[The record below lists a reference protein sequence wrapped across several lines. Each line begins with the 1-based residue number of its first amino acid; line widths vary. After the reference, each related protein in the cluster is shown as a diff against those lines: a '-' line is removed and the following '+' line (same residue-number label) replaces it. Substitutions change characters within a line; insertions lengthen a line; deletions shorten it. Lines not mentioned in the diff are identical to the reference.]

1 MVKRSLLSACLAG
14 ALIAGASAAIA
25 DGPTDD
31 ALLPA
36 PEISGFAA
44 VETRLFFQA
53 PAFAAQHDNR
63 LSPSLTLQPEFNW
76 RWNDGDD
83 EFILVPYARIEPDD
97 GKRTHSDLRE
107 ALWLHVGDDWE
118 LRAGLGKVFWG
129 VAESR
134 HLVDVINQT
143 DLLTDPDQ
151 EDKLGQPMVVY
162 TYLSDWGT
170 VDAYLLPGFRER
182 RYPGR
187 QGRLRSGRLVDG
199 RAATYDSAAR
209 DKRLDLA
216 LRWSHTVGDFDIGLY
231 HFHGTGREPR
241 LIQGTSAGGETVWI
255 PHYDTIDQTG
265 VDLQAT
271 KGSWLW
277 KLESIFRTG
286 QQERFAAA
294 VAGFEYTFFGI
305 TDTGADLG
313 VLAEYHRD
321 GRHAGAPSTRFDN
334 DLFTGL
340 RLVLNDEWDT
350 DALIG
355 FVADLNGGAWS
366 INVEANRRLTDRL
379 KLELEGGFAWNT
391 PAGTAANDLQRDDYL
406 QLRLAFY
413 L

>member
-151 EDKLGQPMVVY
+151 EDKLGQPMVV
-162 TYLSDWGT
+162 
-170 VDAYLLPGFRER
+170 
-182 RYPGR
+182 
-187 QGRLRSGRLVDG
+187 
-199 RAATYDSAAR
+199 
-209 DKRLDLA
+209 
-216 LRWSHTVGDFDIGLY
+216 
-231 HFHGTGREPR
+231 
-241 LIQGTSAGGETVWI
+241 
-255 PHYDTIDQTG
+255 
-265 VDLQAT
+265 
-271 KGSWLW
+271 
-277 KLESIFRTG
+277 
-286 QQERFAAA
+286 
-294 VAGFEYTFFGI
+294 
-305 TDTGADLG
+305 
-313 VLAEYHRD
+313 
-321 GRHAGAPSTRFDN
+321 
-334 DLFTGL
+334 
-340 RLVLNDEWDT
+340 
-350 DALIG
+350 
-355 FVADLNGGAWS
+355 
-366 INVEANRRLTDRL
+366 
-379 KLELEGGFAWNT
+379 
-391 PAGTAANDLQRDDYL
+391 
-406 QLRLAFY
+406 
-413 L
+413 